1 MSLFNFPG
9 GEMVRLSAKELFFN
23 GKESVPIRL
32 PSDFD
37 LLEIPLEG
45 LAAYWL
51 TLKKSIGGKKGARI
65 VQEELSI
72 MEEPFMRHLL
82 EIGFSSFNAEQIRRF
97 ATIKKETIL
106 NDLKRKLYLMLIALM
121 GIYNKEN
128 PQQILIRIISRFPIS
143 PVLEKEVFD
152 TAQGMLQS
160 HLSGQPIAPEMVSLR
175 HSMEAQEMIVS
186 LIFFSMLIRRKGVEE
201 CAPFLSGLRSPLFS
215 EGLSLIIDKFEYDF
229 IKHRL
234 NLQKNEILQD
244 TQIKM
249 DMAME
254 LCVAIRDDMAY
265 EDLLRIAHS
274 FML

>member
-1 MSLFNFPG
+1 
-9 GEMVRLSAKELFFN
+9 MVRLSAKELFFN
-23 GKESVPIRL
+23 GKESVPIRF

-51 TLKKSIGGKKGARI
+51 TLKKTMGGKKGLKV
-65 VQEELSI
+65 VQEEFSA
-72 MEEPFMRHLL
+72 MDEPFMRHLL

-152 TAQGMLQS
+152 RAQEMLHA
-160 HLSGQPIAPEMVSLR
+160 HLGGQPIDPRVVSLR
-175 HSMEAQEMIVS
+175 HSTEAQAMIVS
-186 LIFFSMLIRRKGVEE
+186 LIFFSMLIRRRGVED
-201 CAPFLSGLRSPLFS
+201 CAPFLSELRSPLFS
-215 EGLSLIIDKFEYDF
+215 EGLSLIIDKFDYDF

-244 TQIKM
+244 TQTKM

-254 LCVAIRDDMAY
+254 LCIAIREDMAY

>member
-1 MSLFNFPG
+1 MHG
-9 GEMVRLSAKELFFN
+9 GDMVRLSAKELYFN
-23 GKESVPIRL
+23 GKEGAPLRF

-51 TLKKSIGGKKGARI
+51 SLKRSLSGKKGAKTL
-65 VQEELSI
+65 QEELSA
-72 MEEPFMRHLL
+72 MEEPFVRHLL
-82 EIGFSSFNAEQIRRF
+82 EIGFSSFSGEQIRRF

-143 PVLEKEVFD
+143 PVLEKEVLEL
-152 TAQGMLQS
+152 AQGLLQT
-160 HLSGQPIAPEMVSLR
+160 HLSGGAIDPVKVNLR
-175 HSMEAQEMIVS
+175 HSMDAQAMIVS
-186 LIFFSMLIRRKGVEE
+186 LLFFCMLARRRGIED
-201 CAPFLSGLRSPLFS
+201 CGPFLPELRSPLFS
-215 EGLSLIIDKFEYDF
+215 EGLSLIIDKFDYDF

-234 NLQKNEILQD
+234 NLQKNEILLD
-244 TQIKM
+244 TQTKM

-254 LCVAIRDDMAY
+254 LCIAIREDMAY
-265 EDLLRIAHS
+265 EDLLKIAHS

>member
-1 MSLFNFPG
+1 
-9 GEMVRLSAKELFFN
+9 MVRLSARELFFN
-23 GKESVPIRL
+23 GKESVPLRF
-32 PSDFD
+32 PQDFD

-51 TLKKSIGGKKGARI
+51 SLKKASAGKRGPKTL
-65 VQEELSI
+65 QEELST

-82 EIGFSSFNAEQIRRF
+82 EIGFSSFNGEQIRRF
-97 ATIKKETIL
+97 AGIKKETIL
-106 NDLKRKLYLMLIALM
+106 SDLRRKLYLMLIALM

-152 TAQGMLQS
+152 QAQEMLQT
-160 HLSGQPIAPEMVSLR
+160 HLHGGVVDPRKTSLR
-175 HSMEAQEMIVS
+175 HAMDAQSLIVS
-186 LIFFSMLIRRKGVEE
+186 LIFYCMLARRRGVED
-201 CAPFLSGLRSPLFS
+201 CGPLIPVLRSPLFS

-254 LCVAIRDDMAY
+254 LCIAIREDMAY
-265 EDLLRIAHS
+265 EDLLKITHS